1 MEASV
6 VFTFRNETN
15 GKHATDL
22 ATARH
27 VISEQHWKRI
37 FGSSVIFLVQ
47 DQHIHQSTS
56 LKNMLAKLNF
66 LHFSN
71 SLVNMLAKSLVNML
85 AEALVNMLAKALV
98 NMLAKSLVNMLTEA
112 QVNIHTYMLFESLV
126 NKWA

>member
-6 VFTFRNETN
+6 VFTFRNEAN

-126 NKWA
+126 NKLA

>member
-126 NKWA
+126 NKLA

>member
-1 MEASV
+1 MDASV

-126 NKWA
+126 NKLA